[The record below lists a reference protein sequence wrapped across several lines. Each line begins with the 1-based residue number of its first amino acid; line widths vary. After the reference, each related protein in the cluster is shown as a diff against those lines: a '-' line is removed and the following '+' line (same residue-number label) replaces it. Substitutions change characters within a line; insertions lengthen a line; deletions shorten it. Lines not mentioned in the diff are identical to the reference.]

1 MGGPGPGRA
10 RARGR
15 GPRALRT
22 EDTRLARALGA
33 AAARGAAV
41 GSEVRFVPRARGAE
55 AAAAIADAMVWRRD
69 RDQRSLA
76 VQTAL
81 DAIEAAKDAL
91 RDAPTGAGSG
101 AKRVSGKAA
110 AAEAQALARASRLA
124 AGLALVGPSF
134 AESKNEHAFRLCR
147 DALVEALAGLVVLA
161 AAELSPNPRRRGGRG
176 HPRAPPRR
184 RRRRDALGAWTATDG
199 VRTRADAE
207 ASPHRTRAR
216 AARGGVERR
225 GVGRHRTGGHD
236 RRDGVTPSCAGA
248 RRATY

>member
-1 MGGPGPGRA
+1 MAGPKTRGRA
-10 RARGR
+10 QRA
-15 GPRALRT
+15 P
-22 EDTRLARALGA
+22 GA
-33 AAARGAAV
+33 AAGARRRRRVRSPLRAAR
-41 GSEVRFVPRARGAE
+41 SSAE

-161 AAELSPNPRRRGGRG
+161 AAELSPTNLAAAAAGAAAASSLRALAGGG
-176 HPRAPPRR
+176 GAAE
-184 RRRRDALGAWTATDG
+184 DALGAWTAATDG

-207 ASPHRTRAR
+207 AAPPERAR
-216 AARGGVERR
+216 ARAGGVERR

-236 RRDGVTPSCAGA
+236 RRDGVTPSFAGA